1 MWLDCVAFA
10 GLLVLCGWFYCAAFG
25 WFVAG
30 FSLLVVKLI
39 CWGLI
44 CVFNSG
50 RVADLRCVDVFCGSM
65 LFLIVWIGV
74 VLLCFVCYCCA
85 LGFGL
90 GFGSL

>member
-1 MWLDCVAFA
+1 MLGSLILFSAVWLDCVAFA

-50 RVADLRCVDVFCGSM
+50 GLRICA
-65 LFLIVWIGV
+65 
-74 VLLCFVCYCCA
+74 VLMCFAVRCC
-85 LGFGL
+85 F
-90 GFGSL
+90 